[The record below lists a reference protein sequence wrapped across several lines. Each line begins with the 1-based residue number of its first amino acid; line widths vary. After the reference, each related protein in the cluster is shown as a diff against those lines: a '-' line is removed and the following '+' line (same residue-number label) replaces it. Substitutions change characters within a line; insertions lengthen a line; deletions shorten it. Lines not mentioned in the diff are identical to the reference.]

1 MAKKTKKRKSKVKKT
16 KRAAARRPKTKTKTK
31 RPLKKA
37 VRKTKA
43 VKAKAR
49 KPAAKR
55 AAPKKPAPAK
65 PTSYKILLL
74 GASYG
79 SLLASKLLFGGH
91 LIHLVCL
98 PAEADL
104 INAEGFK
111 VKLPVRGRS
120 EPVLL
125 ESRKLPGKV
134 TAGPAAGVN
143 PKDYDLIGLCM
154 QEPQYRSAGVREL
167 LDAIGKSRVP
177 CMSIMNMPPLPYIKR
192 ILGLDH
198 KALEAAYTDPRVWDS
213 VDPKKITLNSPD
225 PQAIRPPDG
234 KANELLVTLP
244 TNFKCARFEDDKDT
258 AIVRQLEKDVE
269 AARFDAPEGK
279 IELPVKLRVYN
290 SIFVPLAKWAM
301 LCAGNYRC
309 ITADGMRT
317 AQEAVHSNID
327 KSRSVYNFVNGLC
340 VKLGANPNDLVPFE
354 KYAAAA
360 QSLTRPASAAR
371 ALQNGAQNI
380 ERADKLVQLIARQ
393 KGLSHPTL
401 DATVALVDMQLD
413 ANRKKAAA

>member
-1 MAKKTKKRKSKVKKT
+1 M
-16 KRAAARRPKTKTKTK
+16 
-31 RPLKKA
+31 
-37 VRKTKA
+37 
-43 VKAKAR
+43 
-49 KPAAKR
+49 PA
-55 AAPKKPAPAK
+55 
-65 PTSYKILLL
+65 TYNILLM

-91 LIHLVCL
+91 SIHLVCL

-111 VKLPVRGRS
+111 VRLPVRGRKD
-120 EPVLL
+120 PVLL

-143 PKDYDLIGLCM
+143 PRDYDLVGLCM
-154 QEPQYRSAGVREL
+154 QEPQYRSPGVREL
-167 LDAIGKSRVP
+167 LDAVGKSRVA

-192 ILGLDH
+192 IPGLDF

-258 AIVRQLEKDVE
+258 AIVRQLEHDVE

-279 IELPVKLRVYN
+279 IELPVKLKVYD

-309 ITADGMRT
+309 VTKDGMRT
-317 AQEAVHSNID
+317 AQEAVHSDIETA
-327 KSRSVYNFVNGLC
+327 RSVYNFVNDLC
-340 VKLGANPNDLVPFE
+340 VKLGARPDDLVPFE

-371 ALQNGAQNI
+371 ALQNGAPNI

-393 KGLSHPTL
+393 KGLSNPTL
-401 DATVALVDMQLD
+401 DAVVALVDARLE
-413 ANRKKAAA
+413 ANRKKQAA